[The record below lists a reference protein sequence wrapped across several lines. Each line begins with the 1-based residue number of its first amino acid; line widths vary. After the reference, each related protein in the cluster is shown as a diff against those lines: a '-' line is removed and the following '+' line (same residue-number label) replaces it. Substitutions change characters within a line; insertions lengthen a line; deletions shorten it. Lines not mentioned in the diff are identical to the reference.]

1 LYENLCSKIVTTNN
15 FLHDWLFV
23 KMMLMDQTKVHQQF
37 VILALTV
44 AWKPKSNR
52 YLYMRPVFVSVQS
65 PLDWKFYF
73 DIDDVVKTLLLL
85 SGDW

>member
-1 LYENLCSKIVTTNN
+1 
-15 FLHDWLFV
+15 
-23 KMMLMDQTKVHQQF
+23 MMLMDQTKVHQQF

-85 SGDW
+85 SGDWIIGQWTFVVSVKKMFGQICVK